1 MKHRV
6 YRWLSLLA
14 SCMPPQSHR
23 RSNLQPHLQSHPR
36 SYLRSRLRSALTALA
51 AVAMLSASAAALAI
65 DDKPPMAIENGGRM
79 EFIHAIR
86 SGKLTAAQ
94 KTALE
99 ARLMAECE
107 APTNP
112 ITQGMIETRGPGKC
126 MAFVRNQCNCT
137 DCEMPTYCLPPEAR

>member
-1 MKHRV
+1 MKH
-6 YRWLSLLA
+6 WLSHLL
-14 SCMPPQSHR
+14 SCLP
-23 RSNLQPHLQSHPR
+23 
-36 SYLRSRLRSALTALA
+36 LRSALTALA
-51 AVAMLSASAAALAI
+51 GVAMLSASAAVLAI

-79 EFIHAIR
+79 EFIHAVR

-99 ARLMAECE
+99 ARLAAECA